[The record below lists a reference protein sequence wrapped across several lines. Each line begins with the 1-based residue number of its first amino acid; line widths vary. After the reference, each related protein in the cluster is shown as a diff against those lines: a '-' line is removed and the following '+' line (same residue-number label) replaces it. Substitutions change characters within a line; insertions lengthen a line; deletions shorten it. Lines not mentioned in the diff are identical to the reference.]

1 MYEKS
6 TAVWQVVGFLLL
18 SVYCTV
24 FSKYPAMSRHY
35 DQKTNDRLEE
45 KRHLPLPR
53 VEDGVWGRQLEPW
66 DEPGAAA
73 GSGDE
78 GRVTERPEDRS
89 VALVACLAA
98 GGRKESRRTP
108 GFRDWGEE
116 RRPW

>member
-1 MYEKS
+1 MASGGLFIAFCVLYCVFQISCNEY
-6 TAVWQVVGFLLL
+6 TLL
-18 SVYCTV
+18 YN
-24 FSKYPAMSRHY
+24 
-35 DQKTNDRLEE
+35 QKTNDRLEE

-78 GRVTERPEDRS
+78 GRVTERPGDRS

-98 GGRKESRRTP
+98 GGQKGVTQDP
-108 GFRDWGEE
+108 GVPGLG
-116 RRPW
+116 

>member
-1 MYEKS
+1 M
-6 TAVWQVVGFLLL
+6 VGFLLL

-45 KRHLPLPR
+45 KRYLPLPR

-78 GRVTERPEDRS
+78 GRVTERPGDRS
-89 VALVACLAA
+89 VALAACVAA
-98 GGRKESRRTP
+98 GGQKGVTQDP
-108 GFRDWGEE
+108 GVPGLG
-116 RRPW
+116 